1 VLGSGGDGF
10 LGLGRGPDV
19 GLTPYDGDWIWYTFF
34 RSSIVILAL
43 GVIVAGYGSRI
54 VRGAVLSVKEN
65 TYVEAARAMG
75 AGDLRIMVKHIL
87 PNVMPVVIILATLN
101 LGTAVL
107 AEATISFLGFGIQ
120 APFPTWGQMLGTDGR
135 LYAQDSAQHLMWVP
149 GAAIFISVYGFN
161 MLGDALRDILDPR
174 LRGAR

>member
-1 VLGSGGDGF
+1 
-10 LGLGRGPDV
+10 
-19 GLTPYDGDWIWYTFF
+19 
-34 RSSIVILAL
+34 
-43 GVIVAGYGSRI
+43 
-54 VRGAVLSVKEN
+54 
-65 TYVEAARAMG
+65 MG
-75 AGDLRIMVKHIL
+75 AGDLRIMLCHIL
-87 PNVMPVVIILATLN
+87 PNVLPVVIILATLN
-101 LGTAVL
+101 LGAAVL

-120 APFPTWGQMLGTDGR
+120 APFPTWGQILGTDGR